1 MHDVFETVDAPWRG
15 IGTILKS
22 GLNIRNKFASYDARK
37 MFEFEVPD
45 SKDPKGCACGEIL
58 TGVKIP
64 PKCPLYKSVCTPVD
78 PVGACMVSSEG
89 TCAAYYRYH
98 RDDEN

>member
-1 MHDVFETVDAPWRG
+1 MYDVFKTVDAPWRG

-22 GLNIRNKFASYDARK
+22 GLNIQNEFASFDAQK
-37 MFEFEVPD
+37 MIEFTVPD

-58 TGVKIP
+58 TGVMIP
-64 PKCPLYKSVCTPVD
+64 PQCPLYKSVCTPVD
-78 PVGACMVSSEG
+78 PVGPCMVSSEG

-98 RDDEN
+98 KDVDY

>member
-1 MHDVFETVDAPWRG
+1 MNEVFETVDTSWRG

-22 GLNIRNKFASYDARK
+22 GFKIQN
-37 MFEFEVPD
+37 EFERFDAQKMIEFSVPE

-58 TGVKIP
+58 TGVIIP
-64 PKCPLYKSVCTPVD
+64 PQCSLYKSLCTPIN
-78 PVGACMVSSEG
+78 PVGPCMVSSEG

-98 RDDEN
+98 RDHEY